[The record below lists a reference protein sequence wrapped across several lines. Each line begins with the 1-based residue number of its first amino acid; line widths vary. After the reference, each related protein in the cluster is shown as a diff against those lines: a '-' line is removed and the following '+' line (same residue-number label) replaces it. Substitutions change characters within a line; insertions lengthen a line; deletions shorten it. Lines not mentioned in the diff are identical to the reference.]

1 MVSAF
6 LATLLPHTPEVQ
18 RDTLLE
24 LLRRSYRDSLFAT
37 TKHLLGYRDVN
48 WRTHGD
54 VFRALEAPTRRK
66 LIVMPRGTF
75 KSSICSV
82 AFPIWLLLRNPELRI
97 LIDSELYTNSKNFL
111 REIAGHLL
119 GRDVSALFGGMKGS
133 TWNEGELTIAR
144 RTKVLKEA
152 SLTASGMG
160 AGKTSQHFDVIIC
173 DDLNSPENSGT
184 IEMRQRVVMHY
195 RYNQAILEPQGTLV
209 VVGTRYSAD
218 DVPGVILRN
227 EVNEAPK

>member
-1 MVSAF
+1 MSAF
-6 LATLLPHTPEVQ
+6 LAALLPHTPEVQ
-18 RDTLLE
+18 AATLKE
-24 LLRRSYRDSLFAT
+24 LLRRQFRSSLYAT
-37 TKHLLGYRDVN
+37 TKHLLGYKDVN

-54 VFRALEAPTRRK
+54 VFRALEASTRRK

-82 AFPIWLLLRNPELRI
+82 AFPIWLLLRDPDLRI

-111 REIAGHLL
+111 REISGHLL
-119 GRDVSALFGGMKGS
+119 GGDVASLFGEFRGS
-133 TWNEGELTIAR
+133 TWNEGEILIAQR
-144 RTKVLKEA
+144 KRVVKEA

-173 DDLNSPENSGT
+173 DDLNSPDNSGT
-184 IEMRQRVVMHY
+184 IEMRQKVVAHY

-218 DVPGVILRN
+218 DVPGMILRN
-227 EVNEAPK
+227 EVADAL

>member
-1 MVSAF
+1 MSAF
-6 LATLLPHTPEVQ
+6 LAALLPHTPEVQ
-18 RDTLLE
+18 RATLVE
-24 LLRRSYRDSLFAT
+24 LLRRQFKASLFAT

-82 AFPIWLLLRNPELRI
+82 AYPIWLLLRNPDLRI

-111 REIAGHLL
+111 REISGHLL
-119 GRDVSALFGGMKGS
+119 GREVPPLFGDFRGS
-133 TWNEGELTIAR
+133 TWNEGEMLIAQR
-144 RTKVLKEA
+144 AKIAKEA
-152 SLTASGMG
+152 SLTASGIG

-173 DDLNSPENSGT
+173 DDLNSPDNSST
-184 IEMRQRVVMHY
+184 IEMRQKVVAHY
-195 RYNQAILEPQGTLV
+195 RYNQAILEPEGTLV

-218 DVPGVILRN
+218 DVPGMILRN
-227 EVNEAPK
+227 EVADGD